1 MGNLNHMWEKLKGKK
16 TYIVA
21 VVMIC
26 YAIAF
31 LGWYNGDWS
40 SAGKMVLE
48 AMGMA
53 GLRNAL

>member
-1 MGNLNHMWEKLKGKK
+1 MWEKLKGKK